1 MSFSFRHSVAT
12 YKCLSALL
20 PYTLFLCVCKPLL
33 FARTLC
39 ARPQIA
45 CICRKQ
51 NDNQQPG
58 QHNPCMV
65 QINPYANSFLIA
77 IIIPPAILACHFL
90 HPDIALTAHDL
101 LVTTR
106 RIIKHP
112 IKHSFRM
119 FHFFKSTV
127 QKTSFALLRIA
138 NDDVF
143 AHFSSLS
150 PRLACQVSFVIIIHL
165 LAVLNCQ
172 IHCSKYLFLL

>member
-90 HPDIALTAHDL
+90 HPDIALTTHDL

-106 RIIKHP
+106 RIVKHP

-119 FHFFKSTV
+119 FLFFKSTV

-138 NDDVF
+138 NDDILHLITYPLMLTF
-143 AHFSSLS
+143 CGGISATALILSL
-150 PRLACQVSFVIIIHL
+150 L
-165 LAVLNCQ
+165 
-172 IHCSKYLFLL
+172 Y